1 MMETV
6 TTVAMESI
14 SLQAALEIAQRTI
27 AYARSQ
33 KMTPIAVSVLDVRG
47 ALKAYLA
54 EDGTGLLRADIS
66 HAKAW
71 GCLGMGFGSRKLADR
86 TPRNA
91 YFTTA
96 LQSMSE
102 GKAVPA
108 PGGILIRNAAG
119 DVVGAVGVS
128 GETSDNDEL
137 CAMQGVEA
145 VGLKGD
151 PV

>member
-1 MMETV
+1 MKTTSTIALET
-6 TTVAMESI
+6 I

-27 AYARSQ
+27 DYARSQ
-33 KMTPIAVSVLDVRG
+33 NMTPIAVSVLDVRG

-54 EDGTGLLRADIS
+54 EDSTGLLRADIS

-96 LQSMSE
+96 LQAMSE

-108 PGGILIRNAAG
+108 PGGILIRNAQG
-119 DVVGAVGVS
+119 EIVGAVGVS
-128 GETSDNDEL
+128 GEASDNDEL
-137 CAMQGVEA
+137 CAMHGVEA
-145 VGLKGD
+145 AGLKGD

>member
-1 MMETV
+1 MMENM
-6 TTVAMESI
+6 TTIAMESI

-33 KMTPIAVSVLDVRG
+33 GMTPIAVSVLDVRG
-47 ALKAYLA
+47 ALKVYLA
-54 EDGTGLLRADIS
+54 EDGTSLLRADIS
-66 HAKAW
+66 RAKAW

-96 LQSMSE
+96 LQAMSD

-145 VGLKGD
+145 AGLRGD
-151 PV
+151 PA